1 MTNSAAVLADAA
13 AYAAAVEEASQ
24 AAAAY
29 YATGESTLD
38 DDAYDRLARG
48 IAAYEAD
55 HPDEILESSPTG
67 KVAGGAAVGDVP
79 HTVPMLSL
87 DNVFSAEQFVTWTAS
102 LERRIGRPVE
112 AWSVEPKLDGL
123 AVAARYRE
131 GRLEQLITR
140 GDGTAGEDVSHAAPA
155 VVGLPE
161 RLDAPVTIEVRGE
174 ILMTNEQFEQ
184 GNAIRTEHGGAPF
197 ANPRNGAAGTLRAK
211 DRAYRVETTFFAYGA
226 LPLADSGELAAT
238 LTELPHSELLAYV
251 AGLGVHTAAA
261 TEVAPLRV
269 TTAAEVQARVEEI
282 GALRAALP
290 FGIDGIV
297 IKADLAADRH
307 EAGSGTRAP
316 RWAIAYKLP
325 AVEKIT
331 RLLAVEWNVGRTGI
345 IAPRAV
351 LEPVEIDGSTV
362 GYATLHNP
370 ADITRRDLRLGDQV
384 MVYKAGDIIPRI
396 EAPVAHLRTGDER
409 PIEFPASCPQCG
421 SEIDTSEQRWRCT
434 RGRNCR
440 LVASVSYAAGRD
452 QLDIEGLGAT
462 RVVQLVDA
470 GLVTDFADL
479 FTLER
484 EQLLALDRM
493 GETSTD
499 NLLAAIETA
508 RTRPLSR
515 VFCALGVRGTGRSM
529 SRRIA
534 RYFATMDHIVA
545 ADAESLQRVDG
556 IGKEKATAV
565 VAELEELA
573 PLIEKL
579 VRAGVTMTEPGAT
592 PPPEPGTEEEAA
604 GTGAELPLAGM
615 KVVVTGAMT
624 GALEKLS
631 RNQMNEL
638 IERAGGKSSSSVS
651 ARTSLLVAGEKA
663 GSKRTKA
670 EGLGI
675 RIAGPEEF
683 AELVA
688 EFLVGE
694 SGEASVVGVAGE
706 LGEAAESAESAE
718 SGKAVGADDAVEA
731 WDALKAEE
739 PVVAVLAVAE
749 AVESPAGVAEAAGT
763 VEAGEKPTETVNGAA
778 ERAGTVVV
786 AEAVEV

>member
-1 MTNSAAVLADAA
+1 MGAMTNSAVVLADAA
-13 AYAAAVEEASQ
+13 AYAAAVEEAAQ

-38 DDAYDRLARG
+38 DDAYDRLVRG
-48 IAAYEAD
+48 IAGYEQE
-55 HPDEILESSPTG
+55 HPQEVLANSPTG
-67 KVAGGAAVGDVP
+67 KVAGGAATGDVP

-102 LERRIGRPVE
+102 LERRIGRPVA

-123 AVAARYRE
+123 AVAARYRA

-140 GDGTAGEDVSHAAPA
+140 GDGTAGEDVSHAIGT
-155 VVGLPE
+155 VVGLPGE
-161 RLDAPVTIEVRGE
+161 LAEPVTIEMRGE
-174 ILMTNEQFEQ
+174 ILMTNEQFDRA
-184 GNAIRTEHGGAPF
+184 NTVRTEHGGAPF

-211 DRAYRVETTFFAYGA
+211 DRAYTVEMTFFAYGA
-226 LPLADSGELAAT
+226 LPLPDSGELTET
-238 LTELPHSELLAYV
+238 LAELPHSEVLAYV
-251 AGLGVHTAAA
+251 AGLGVHTAAD
-261 TEVAPLRV
+261 TDVAPRTV
-269 TTAAEVQARVEEI
+269 TTVEEVQSRVEEVA
-282 GALRAALP
+282 ALRASLP

-297 IKADLAADRH
+297 IKADLAADQR

-325 AVEKIT
+325 AVEKVT
-331 RLLAVEWNVGRTGI
+331 RLLGVEWNVGRTGI

-362 GYATLHNP
+362 SYATLHNP
-370 ADITRRDLRLGDQV
+370 ADITRRDLRLGDRV

-396 EAPVAHLRTGDER
+396 EAPVAHLRTGDEK
-409 PIEFPASCPQCG
+409 PIEFPEACPQCG
-421 SEIDTSEQRWRCT
+421 SEIDTSEQRWRCV
-434 RGRNCR
+434 RGRSCR

-484 EQLLALDRM
+484 DQLLGLERM

-508 RTRPLSR
+508 RTQPLSR

-534 RYFATMDHIVA
+534 RYFADMDRIRA
-545 ADAESLQRVDG
+545 ADEEELQRVDG
-556 IGKEKATAV
+556 IGKEKATGV
-565 VAELEELA
+565 VAELVELA

-579 VRAGVTMTEPGAT
+579 VAAGVNMTEPGAT
-592 PPPEPGTEEEAA
+592 PPPAPGEEGERTADAA
-604 GTGAELPLAGM
+604 ADGAGGLPLDGM
-615 KVVVTGAMT
+615 TVVVTGAMT

-631 RNQMNEL
+631 RNEMNEL

-651 ARTSLLVAGEKA
+651 KRTTLLVAGEKA

-670 EGLGI
+670 EDLGI
-675 RIAGPEEF
+675 RIAAPDEF
-683 AELVA
+683 AELLA
-688 EFLVGE
+688 GFLP
-694 SGEASVVGVAGE
+694 S
-706 LGEAAESAESAE
+706 
-718 SGKAVGADDAVEA
+718 
-731 WDALKAEE
+731 
-739 PVVAVLAVAE
+739 
-749 AVESPAGVAEAAGT
+749 
-763 VEAGEKPTETVNGAA
+763 
-778 ERAGTVVV
+778 
-786 AEAVEV
+786 EV

>member
-1 MTNSAAVLADAA
+1 MTNSAVVLADTA

-29 YATGESTLD
+29 YATGESALD

-48 IAAYEAD
+48 IAAYEQD
-55 HPDEILESSPTG
+55 HPQDVLAESPTG
-67 KVAGGAAVGDVP
+67 KVAGGVAVGDVP

-87 DNVFSAEQFVTWTAS
+87 DNVFSAEQFATWTAS
-102 LERRIGRPVE
+102 LERRIGRPVT

-123 AVAARYRE
+123 AVAARYRA

-140 GDGTAGEDVSHAAPA
+140 GDGIAGEDVSHAIGT
-155 VVGLPE
+155 VVGLPRQLAE
-161 RLDAPVTIEVRGE
+161 PVTIEMRGE
-174 ILMTNEQFEQ
+174 ILMTAEQFEQ
-184 GNAIRTEHGGAPF
+184 ANTLRTEHGGAPF
-197 ANPRNGAAGTLRAK
+197 ANARNGAAGTLRAK
-211 DRAYRVETTFFAYGA
+211 DRSYTVEMTFFAYGA
-226 LPLADSGELAAT
+226 LALPDSGELTAT
-238 LTELPHSELLAYV
+238 LAELPHSETLRYV
-251 AGLGVHTAAA
+251 AGLGVHTAADTA
-261 TEVAPLRV
+261 VAPRTV
-269 TTAAEVQARVEEI
+269 TTVEDVQARVEEV
-282 GALRAALP
+282 ASLRASLP

-297 IKADLAADRH
+297 IKADLAADQRD
-307 EAGSGTRAP
+307 AGNGTRAP

-325 AVEKIT
+325 AVEKVT
-331 RLLAVEWNVGRTGI
+331 RLLGVEWNVGRTGI

-370 ADITRRDLRLGDQV
+370 ADITRRDLRIGDHV

-396 EAPVAHLRTGDER
+396 EAPVAHLRTGEEQ
-409 PIEFPASCPQCG
+409 PVVFPEACPQCG
-421 SEIDTSEQRWRCT
+421 SEIDTSEQRWRCV
-434 RGRNCR
+434 RGRDCR
-440 LVASVSYAAGRD
+440 LVASISYAAGRD

-470 GLVTDFADL
+470 GLVADFADL

-499 NLLAAIETA
+499 NLLAAIDAA
-508 RTRPLSR
+508 RAQPLSR

-534 RYFATMDHIVA
+534 RYFADMDRIRA
-545 ADAESLQRVDG
+545 ADVETLQRVDG
-556 IGKEKATAV
+556 IGKEKAAGV
-565 VAELEELA
+565 VAELAELA

-579 VRAGVTMTEPGAT
+579 VAAGVTMTEPGAT
-592 PPPEPGTEEEAA
+592 PPPEPGEEGDATTDGESTD
-604 GTGAELPLAGM
+604 GRPLDGM
-615 KVVVTGAMT
+615 TVVVTGAMS

-651 ARTSLLVAGEKA
+651 KRTTLLVAGEKA

-670 EGLGI
+670 EDLGV
-675 RIAGPEEF
+675 RIAAPEEF
-683 AELVA
+683 AELI
-688 EFLVGE
+688 GE
-694 SGEASVVGVAGE
+694 YLPSGG
-706 LGEAAESAESAE
+706 
-718 SGKAVGADDAVEA
+718 
-731 WDALKAEE
+731 
-739 PVVAVLAVAE
+739 
-749 AVESPAGVAEAAGT
+749 
-763 VEAGEKPTETVNGAA
+763 
-778 ERAGTVVV
+778 
-786 AEAVEV
+786 

>member
-1 MTNSAAVLADAA
+1 MVAMTNSAAVLADSA
-13 AYAAAVEEASQ
+13 AYAAAVEEASV

-29 YATGESTLD
+29 YASGESALD

-55 HPDEILESSPTG
+55 HPEEVLAASPTG

-87 DNVFSAEQFVTWTAS
+87 DNVFSAEQFATWTAS
-102 LERRIGRPVE
+102 LERRIGRPVT

-123 AVAARYRE
+123 AVAARYRD
-131 GRLEQLITR
+131 GRFERLITR
-140 GDGTAGEDVSHAAPA
+140 GDGTAGEDVSHAAGA

-161 RLDAPVTIEVRGE
+161 RLAEPVTIEVRGE
-174 ILMTNEQFEQ
+174 ILMTHDQFDQ

-226 LPLADSGELAAT
+226 LPLPDSGELGET
-238 LTELPHSELLAYV
+238 LAELPHSELLSYV

-261 TEVAPLRV
+261 TDAAPVL
-269 TTAAEVQARVEEI
+269 AATIEDVQARVDAI
-282 GALRAALP
+282 GSLRAELP

-297 IKADLAADRH
+297 IKADLAADQR

-396 EAPVAHLRTGDER
+396 EAPVVHLRTGDET
-409 PIEFPASCPQCG
+409 PIDFPESCPQCG
-421 SEIDTSEQRWRCT
+421 SGIDTSEQRWRCT
-434 RGRNCR
+434 RGRHCR

-452 QLDIEGLGAT
+452 QLDIEGLGST

-470 GLVTDFADL
+470 GLVADFADL

-534 RYFATMDHIVA
+534 RYFATMDRIVA
-545 ADAESLQRVDG
+545 ADVDTLQKVDG
-556 IGKEKATAV
+556 IGKEKAAAV
-565 VAELEELA
+565 VAELVELA
-573 PLIEKL
+573 PLIGKL
-579 VRAGVTMTEPGAT
+579 VAAGVTMTEPGAT
-592 PPPEPGTEEEAA
+592 PPPEPGEEEAA
-604 GTGAELPLAGM
+604 VGADEEAAGAGSVLPLAGM
-615 KVVVTGAMT
+615 TVVVTGAMS

-651 ARTSLLVAGEKA
+651 RRTSLLVAGDKA

-670 EGLGI
+670 EDLGI
-675 RIAGPEEF
+675 RIAMPEEF
-683 AELVA
+683 A
-688 EFLVGE
+688 GM
-694 SGEASVVGVAGE
+694 
-706 LGEAAESAESAE
+706 
-718 SGKAVGADDAVEA
+718 VGAF
-731 WDALKAEE
+731 
-739 PVVAVLAVAE
+739 LAVAE
-749 AVESPAGVAEAAGT
+749 DA
-763 VEAGEKPTETVNGAA
+763 
-778 ERAGTVVV
+778 
-786 AEAVEV
+786 

>member
-1 MTNSAAVLADAA
+1 MVTMTNSAAVLADTA
-13 AYAAAVEEASQ
+13 AYAAAVEQASV

-29 YATGESTLD
+29 YATGESALD

-55 HPDEILESSPTG
+55 HPEEVLAASPTG

-87 DNVFSAEQFVTWTAS
+87 DNVFSAEQFATWTAS
-102 LERRIGRPVE
+102 LERRIGRPVT

-123 AVAARYRE
+123 AVAARYRD
-131 GRLEQLITR
+131 GRFERLITR
-140 GDGTAGEDVSHAAPA
+140 GDGTAGEDVSHAAGA

-161 RLDAPVTIEVRGE
+161 RLAEPVTIEVRGE
-174 ILMTNEQFEQ
+174 ILMTNDQFDQ

-226 LPLADSGELAAT
+226 LPLPDSGELGET
-238 LTELPHSELLAYV
+238 LAELPHSEVLSYV
-251 AGLGVHTAAA
+251 AGLGVHTAAG
-261 TEVAPLRV
+261 TDVAPVL
-269 TTAAEVQARVEEI
+269 AATVEEVQARVDTI
-282 GALRAALP
+282 GSLRAALP

-297 IKADLAADRH
+297 IKADLAADQL

-331 RLLAVEWNVGRTGI
+331 RLLSVEWNVGRTGI

-351 LEPVEIDGSTV
+351 LEPVVIDGSTV

-396 EAPVAHLRTGDER
+396 EAPVVHLRTGDET
-409 PIEFPASCPQCG
+409 PIDFPENCPQCG
-421 SEIDTSEQRWRCT
+421 SDIDTSEQRWRCT

-470 GLVTDFADL
+470 GLVADFADL

-534 RYFATMDHIVA
+534 RYFATMDRIVA
-545 ADAESLQRVDG
+545 ADVETLQRVDG
-556 IGKEKATAV
+556 IGKEKAAAV
-565 VAELEELA
+565 VAELVELA
-573 PLIEKL
+573 PLIDKL
-579 VRAGVTMTEPGAT
+579 VAAGVSMTEPGAT

-604 GTGAELPLAGM
+604 AGAGAEAVGDAGTGSTLPLAGM
-615 KVVVTGAMT
+615 TVVVTGAMS

-651 ARTSLLVAGEKA
+651 QRTSLLVAGEKA

-670 EGLGI
+670 EDLGI
-675 RIAGPEEF
+675 RIAVPEEF
-683 AELVA
+683 AELVGA
-688 EFLVGE
+688 FL
-694 SGEASVVGVAGE
+694 AAGE
-706 LGEAAESAESAE
+706 
-718 SGKAVGADDAVEA
+718 DA
-731 WDALKAEE
+731 
-739 PVVAVLAVAE
+739 
-749 AVESPAGVAEAAGT
+749 
-763 VEAGEKPTETVNGAA
+763 
-778 ERAGTVVV
+778 
-786 AEAVEV
+786 

>member
-1 MTNSAAVLADAA
+1 MVTMTNSAAVLADTA
-13 AYAAAVEEASQ
+13 AYAAAVEQASV

-29 YATGESTLD
+29 YATGESALD

-55 HPDEILESSPTG
+55 HPEEVLAASPTG

-87 DNVFSAEQFVTWTAS
+87 DNVFSAEQFATWTAS
-102 LERRIGRPVE
+102 LERRIGRPVT

-123 AVAARYRE
+123 AVAARYRD
-131 GRLEQLITR
+131 GRFERLITR
-140 GDGTAGEDVSHAAPA
+140 GDGTAGEDVSHAAGA

-161 RLDAPVTIEVRGE
+161 RLAEPVTIEVRGE
-174 ILMTNEQFEQ
+174 ILMTNDQFDQ
-184 GNAIRTEHGGAPF
+184 GNATRTEHGGAPF

-226 LPLADSGELAAT
+226 LPLPDSGELGET
-238 LTELPHSELLAYV
+238 LAELPHSEVLSYV
-251 AGLGVHTAAA
+251 AGLGVHTAAG
-261 TEVAPLRV
+261 TDVAPVL
-269 TTAAEVQARVEEI
+269 AATVEEVQARVDAI
-282 GALRAALP
+282 GSLRAALP

-297 IKADLAADRH
+297 IKADLAADQR

-331 RLLAVEWNVGRTGI
+331 RLLSVEWNVGRTGI

-351 LEPVEIDGSTV
+351 LEPVVIDGSTV

-396 EAPVAHLRTGDER
+396 EAPVVHLRTGDET
-409 PIEFPASCPQCG
+409 PIDFPENCPQCG
-421 SEIDTSEQRWRCT
+421 SDIDTSERRWRCT

-440 LVASVSYAAGRD
+440 LVASISYAAGRD

-470 GLVTDFADL
+470 GLVADFADL

-534 RYFATMDHIVA
+534 RYFATMDRIVA
-545 ADAESLQRVDG
+545 ADVETLQRVDG
-556 IGKEKATAV
+556 IGKEKAAAV
-565 VAELEELA
+565 VAELVELA
-573 PLIEKL
+573 PLIDKL
-579 VRAGVTMTEPGAT
+579 VAAGVSMTEPGAT

-604 GTGAELPLAGM
+604 AGAGAEAVGDAGTGPTLPLAGM
-615 KVVVTGAMT
+615 TVVVTGAMS

-651 ARTSLLVAGEKA
+651 QRTSLLVAGEKA

-670 EGLGI
+670 EDLGI
-675 RIAGPEEF
+675 RIAVPEEF
-683 AELVA
+683 AELVGA
-688 EFLVGE
+688 FL
-694 SGEASVVGVAGE
+694 AAGE
-706 LGEAAESAESAE
+706 
-718 SGKAVGADDAVEA
+718 DA
-731 WDALKAEE
+731 
-739 PVVAVLAVAE
+739 
-749 AVESPAGVAEAAGT
+749 
-763 VEAGEKPTETVNGAA
+763 
-778 ERAGTVVV
+778 
-786 AEAVEV
+786 

>member
-1 MTNSAAVLADAA
+1 MVTMTNSAAVLADAA
-13 AYAAAVEEASQ
+13 AYAAAVEQASV

-29 YATGESTLD
+29 YAAGESALD

-55 HPDEILESSPTG
+55 HPEEVLAASPTG

-87 DNVFSAEQFVTWTAS
+87 DNVFSAEQFATWTAS
-102 LERRIGRPVE
+102 LERRIGRPVT

-123 AVAARYRE
+123 AVAARYRD
-131 GRLEQLITR
+131 GRFERLITR
-140 GDGTAGEDVSHAAPA
+140 GDGTAGEDVSHAAGA

-161 RLDAPVTIEVRGE
+161 RLAEPVTIEVRGE
-174 ILMTNEQFEQ
+174 ILMTNAQFDQ

-226 LPLADSGELAAT
+226 LPLPDSGELGET
-238 LTELPHSELLAYV
+238 LAELPHSEVLSYV
-251 AGLGVHTAAA
+251 AGLGVHTAAG
-261 TEVAPLRV
+261 TDVAPVL
-269 TTAAEVQARVEEI
+269 AATVEEVQARVDTI
-282 GALRAALP
+282 GSLRAALP

-297 IKADLAADRH
+297 IKADLAADQR

-331 RLLAVEWNVGRTGI
+331 RLLSVEWNVGRTGI

-351 LEPVEIDGSTV
+351 LEPVVIDGSTV

-396 EAPVAHLRTGDER
+396 EAPVVHLRTGDET
-409 PIEFPASCPQCG
+409 PIDFPENCPQCG
-421 SEIDTSEQRWRCT
+421 SDIDTSEQRWRCT

-470 GLVTDFADL
+470 GLVADFADL

-508 RTRPLSR
+508 RNRPLSR

-534 RYFATMDHIVA
+534 RYFATMDRIVA
-545 ADAESLQRVDG
+545 ADVETLQRVDG
-556 IGKEKATAV
+556 IGKEKAAAV
-565 VAELEELA
+565 VAELVELA
-573 PLIEKL
+573 PLIDKL
-579 VRAGVTMTEPGAT
+579 VAAGVSMTEPGAT

-604 GTGAELPLAGM
+604 AGAGAEAVGDAGTGSTLPLAGM
-615 KVVVTGAMT
+615 TVVVTGAMS

-651 ARTSLLVAGEKA
+651 KRTSLLVAGEKA

-670 EGLGI
+670 EDLGV
-675 RIAGPEEF
+675 RIAVPEEF
-683 AELVA
+683 AELVGA
-688 EFLVGE
+688 FL
-694 SGEASVVGVAGE
+694 AAGE
-706 LGEAAESAESAE
+706 
-718 SGKAVGADDAVEA
+718 DA
-731 WDALKAEE
+731 
-739 PVVAVLAVAE
+739 
-749 AVESPAGVAEAAGT
+749 
-763 VEAGEKPTETVNGAA
+763 
-778 ERAGTVVV
+778 
-786 AEAVEV
+786 

>member
-1 MTNSAAVLADAA
+1 MVTMTNSAAVLADAA
-13 AYAAAVEEASQ
+13 AYAAAVEEASR

-48 IAAYEAD
+48 IAAYEAE
-55 HPDEILESSPTG
+55 HPDEIHESSPTG

-102 LERRIGRPVE
+102 LERRIGRPVA

-123 AVAARYRE
+123 AVAARYRA

-140 GDGTAGEDVSHAAPA
+140 GDGTAGEDVSHAAAA

-161 RLDAPVTIEVRGE
+161 RLDAPVTLEVRGE

-226 LPLADSGELAAT
+226 LPLAGSGEITET
-238 LTELPHSELLAYV
+238 LTERPHSELLAYV

-261 TEVAPLRV
+261 TEVAPVRV
-269 TTAAEVQARVEEI
+269 STVEEVQARVEEI
-282 GALRAALP
+282 AALRAALP

-297 IKADLAADRH
+297 IKADLAADQR

-316 RWAIAYKLP
+316 RWAIAHKLP

-331 RLLAVEWNVGRTGI
+331 RLLSVEWNVGRTGI

-396 EAPVAHLRTGDER
+396 EAPVAHLRTGDET
-409 PIEFPASCPQCG
+409 PIVFPESCPQCG
-421 SEIDTSEQRWRCT
+421 SEIDMSEQRWRCT

-508 RTRPLSR
+508 RSRPLSR

-556 IGKEKATAV
+556 IGKEKAAAV
-565 VAELEELA
+565 VEELAELA
-573 PLIEKL
+573 PLIDKL

-592 PPPEPGTEEEAA
+592 PPPEPGTEEQEGA
-604 GTGAELPLAGM
+604 GAGELPLAGM
-615 KVVVTGAMT
+615 KVVVTGSMT

-663 GSKRTKA
+663 GAKRTKA

-675 RIAGPEEF
+675 RIADPEEF
-683 AELVA
+683 AELLA
-688 EFLVGE
+688 DFLTGE
-694 SGEASVVGVAGE
+694 GAAATETGAAGGTGETDEAVGV
-706 LGEAAESAESAE
+706 
-718 SGKAVGADDAVEA
+718 V
-731 WDALKAEE
+731 
-739 PVVAVLAVAE
+739 AVAE
-749 AVESPAGVAEAAGT
+749 AVVEVAA
-763 VEAGEKPTETVNGAA
+763 
-778 ERAGTVVV
+778 V
-786 AEAVEV
+786 AEAVSEAEVVAVAEAEVGRDAGETEAVQAVEA

>member
-1 MTNSAAVLADAA
+1 MVTMTNSAAVLADAA
-13 AYAAAVEEASQ
+13 AYAAAVEQASV

-29 YATGESTLD
+29 YATGESALD

-55 HPDEILESSPTG
+55 HPEEVLAASPTG

-87 DNVFSAEQFVTWTAS
+87 DNVFSAEQFATWTAS
-102 LERRIGRPVE
+102 LERRIGRPVT

-123 AVAARYRE
+123 AVAARYRD
-131 GRLEQLITR
+131 GRFERLITR
-140 GDGTAGEDVSHAAPA
+140 GDGTAGEDVSHAAGA

-161 RLDAPVTIEVRGE
+161 RLAEPVTIEVRGE
-174 ILMTNEQFEQ
+174 ILMTNAQFDQ

-226 LPLADSGELAAT
+226 LPLPDSGELGET
-238 LTELPHSELLAYV
+238 LAELPHSEVLSYV
-251 AGLGVHTAAA
+251 AGLGVHTAAG
-261 TEVAPLRV
+261 TDVAPVL
-269 TTAAEVQARVEEI
+269 AATVEEVQARVDAI
-282 GALRAALP
+282 GSLRAALP

-297 IKADLAADRH
+297 IKADLAADQR

-331 RLLAVEWNVGRTGI
+331 RLLSVEWNVGRTGI

-351 LEPVEIDGSTV
+351 LEPVVIDGSTV

-396 EAPVAHLRTGDER
+396 EAPVVHLRTGDET
-409 PIEFPASCPQCG
+409 PIDFPENCPQCG
-421 SEIDTSEQRWRCT
+421 SDIDTSEQRWRCT

-470 GLVTDFADL
+470 GLVADFADL

-508 RTRPLSR
+508 RNRPLSR

-534 RYFATMDHIVA
+534 RYFATMDRIVA
-545 ADAESLQRVDG
+545 ADVETLQRVDG
-556 IGKEKATAV
+556 IGKEKAAAV
-565 VAELEELA
+565 VAELVELA
-573 PLIEKL
+573 PLIDKL
-579 VRAGVTMTEPGAT
+579 VAAGVSMTEPGAT

-604 GTGAELPLAGM
+604 AGAGAEAVGDAGTGSTLPLAGM
-615 KVVVTGAMT
+615 TVVVTGAMS

-651 ARTSLLVAGEKA
+651 KRTSLLVAGEKA

-670 EGLGI
+670 EDLGV
-675 RIAGPEEF
+675 RIAVPEEF
-683 AELVA
+683 AELVGA
-688 EFLVGE
+688 FL
-694 SGEASVVGVAGE
+694 AAGE
-706 LGEAAESAESAE
+706 
-718 SGKAVGADDAVEA
+718 DA
-731 WDALKAEE
+731 
-739 PVVAVLAVAE
+739 
-749 AVESPAGVAEAAGT
+749 
-763 VEAGEKPTETVNGAA
+763 
-778 ERAGTVVV
+778 
-786 AEAVEV
+786 